1 MLNSTKSLVSKEA
14 TAYLQ
19 NKKEEER
26 EREGGGVGVG
36 SNRSSV
42 LLINSFCIKTFGYKN
57 VIS

>member
-19 NKKEEER
+19 NKKER